1 MHGYSSTTLS
11 VALPVYFIL
20 WGFMPE
26 TEGHFNQPG
35 AITPQNG
42 YFVILSLQ

>member
-11 VALPVYFIL
+11 VALPVYFMTL
-20 WGFMPE
+20 GLYE

>member
-1 MHGYSSTTLS
+1 MATPKRRCLSRCQCTLR
-11 VALPVYFIL
+11 L